1 MSNRLPLYAALLMV
15 VVSCTP
21 RSYLLDAGDLA
32 KVSYSSASIVPT
44 PTPAPVPA
52 PQEVKT
58 EVVPVVDNSQDV
70 AITSYD
76 PFEEAGVNQL
86 YLNLSDMASEF
97 EYPIYGEYSSR
108 YGLRGGVVHDGIDI
122 SAPADSPIYAAFEG
136 TVRLCKS
143 YGDYGNTIV
152 ITHNNGLETVYA
164 HNSVNLVSVGDEV
177 EAGDKIARCGMTGNA
192 TGSHL
197 HFEVRVCGET
207 IDPELILDTQSEWL
221 QSGTLTI
228 SKDSKGVVTA
238 SLEKDDEAV
247 VATTETSPNS
257 SNGILIG
264 GKVYENPTPPTPE
277 PEKKYHTVV
286 RGDTLSQIAEKYN
299 TPLSKIY
306 SLNNMNRNSVI
317 KVGQKIRIQ

>member
-1 MSNRLPLYAALLMV
+1 MSNRIPLYAALLMV

-32 KVSYSSASIVPT
+32 KATYSSANAVPT
-44 PTPAPVPA
+44 PTPAP
-52 PQEVKT
+52 QEVKK
-58 EVVPVVDNSQDV
+58 EVVPVIDYSKDI
-70 AITSYD
+70 AITPYD
-76 PFEEAGVNQL
+76 PFEEAGVNEL
-86 YLNLSDMASEF
+86 FLNLNDMGSEF

-108 YGLRGGVVHDGIDI
+108 CGLRGGRMHDGIDI
-122 SAPADSPIYAAFEG
+122 TAPADSPIYAAFEG
-136 TVRLCKS
+136 TVRLCKD

-152 ITHNNGLETVYA
+152 ITHDNGLETVYA

-177 EAGDKIARCGMTGNA
+177 MAGDKIARCGMTGNA

-228 SKDSKGVVTA
+228 SKDKKGKITA
-238 SLEKDDEAV
+238 SLEKDEEAAV
-247 VATTETSPNS
+247 ETTDTSPNS

-306 SLNNMNRNSVI
+306 SLNNMNSNSVI